1 MNILLTGG
9 LGFIGSHVACILGN
23 YKENKIII
31 VDNLD
36 NSKRETFDNIL
47 SIVKYS
53 DNLTFIEGD
62 ILHKDVLESIF
73 KKYEINSVIHF
84 ASLKA
89 VGESIENPLLY
100 YNKNIN
106 GLLNILEVMKNN
118 GTKRLIFSSSATVYG
133 NENEL
138 PIKETD
144 KVGINISNPYG
155 KTKYFQEEILKDFIK
170 VNGDFEIIILRYFN
184 PVGAHSSGKIGED
197 PNDTPNNLFPYI
209 LRVSIGEY
217 ERLNIYGDNYDTIDG
232 SGVRDYIHV
241 MDLSEGHVKAL
252 EKIKKGLNIYNL
264 GTGKG
269 ISVLE
274 MVKTFEEVN
283 KCKIPYKIMERRNG
297 DIGEIF
303 ADVSKANDELG
314 WKANKTL
321 KDICKDGY
329 NFIKLI

>member
-23 YKENKIII
+23 YKEYKIII

-170 VNGDFEIIILRYFN
+170 VNEDFEIIILRYFN

>member
-23 YKENKIII
+23 YKEYKIII

-36 NSKRETFDNIL
+36 NSKRETFNNIL

-73 KKYEINSVIHF
+73 TKYEIDSVIHF

-170 VNGDFEIIILRYFN
+170 VNEDFEIIILRYFN

-232 SGVRDYIHV
+232 SCVRDYIHV

>member
-73 KKYEINSVIHF
+73 TKYEIDSVIHF

-170 VNGDFEIIILRYFN
+170 VNEDFEIIILRYFN

-252 EKIKKGLNIYNL
+252 EKIKKGLNIYNI

>member
-23 YKENKIII
+23 YKEYKIII

-36 NSKRETFDNIL
+36 NSKRETFNNIL

-73 KKYEINSVIHF
+73 TKYEIDSVIHF

-170 VNGDFEIIILRYFN
+170 VNEDFEIIILRYFN
-184 PVGAHSSGKIGED
+184 PVGTHSSGKIGED

>member
-23 YKENKIII
+23 YKEYKIII

-36 NSKRETFDNIL
+36 NSKRETFNNIL

-170 VNGDFEIIILRYFN
+170 VNEDFEIIILRYFN

>member
-23 YKENKIII
+23 YKEYKIII

-36 NSKRETFDNIL
+36 NSKRETFNNIL

-73 KKYEINSVIHF
+73 TKYEIDSVIHF

-170 VNGDFEIIILRYFN
+170 VNEDFEIIILRYFN

>member
-23 YKENKIII
+23 YKEYKIII

-36 NSKRETFDNIL
+36 NSKRETFNNIL

-73 KKYEINSVIHF
+73 TKYEIDSVIHF

-155 KTKYFQEEILKDFIK
+155 KQNIFKKKY
-170 VNGDFEIIILRYFN
+170 
-184 PVGAHSSGKIGED
+184 
-197 PNDTPNNLFPYI
+197 
-209 LRVSIGEY
+209 
-217 ERLNIYGDNYDTIDG
+217 
-232 SGVRDYIHV
+232 
-241 MDLSEGHVKAL
+241 
-252 EKIKKGLNIYNL
+252 
-264 GTGKG
+264 
-269 ISVLE
+269 
-274 MVKTFEEVN
+274 
-283 KCKIPYKIMERRNG
+283 
-297 DIGEIF
+297 
-303 ADVSKANDELG
+303 
-314 WKANKTL
+314 
-321 KDICKDGY
+321 
-329 NFIKLI
+329 